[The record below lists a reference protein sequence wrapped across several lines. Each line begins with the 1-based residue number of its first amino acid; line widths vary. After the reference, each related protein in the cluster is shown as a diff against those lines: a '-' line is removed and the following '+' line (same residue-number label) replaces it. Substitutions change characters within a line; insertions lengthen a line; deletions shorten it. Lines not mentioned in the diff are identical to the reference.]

1 MKRTFEVLAIGAL
14 LAAHGCLWIG
24 WPAVRVNEDA
34 FDELMLVESPSPVM
48 LSKHPAAEPA
58 VWGVLRAARALG
70 IAERAI
76 DVVQPWNGLWMTVA
90 LAGLCALGVAR
101 HRTAAALLAALVTGG
116 SAAGLHLAADPY
128 LFYWPPALGL
138 FAWAAVLA
146 AREAR
151 GWPVLSVALVA
162 LAAAFNPMMLAGA
175 LTVAWIAW
183 RRGRRVLAVAAVALP
198 AASLFLL
205 QRLAVPSG
213 MQVGSF
219 HGVLLPYHGLHVLGG
234 FVASFATAGM
244 PQTGVPPEVALRLAL
259 SGVGVGVLA
268 GGFALLARSREA
280 RSTPSDAWG
289 AWLGAA
295 AVLVFVAWWNP
306 EQLIFYLGAVWL
318 AATAVLLSPV
328 PVRAPLLGWL
338 IAVPLVAY
346 NIAHQTLPARGPDRS
361 RAVAAD
367 VARTFG
373 ASDLLLFLD
382 EPMTSVE
389 YRTGVATRS
398 LSATVADR
406 PAGRSTLDVLR
417 ADVADRA
424 ATGGGVW
431 LEVADDDRPRFPE
444 WMRERLAMDLTE
456 EDLVPWLAER
466 ARAGHLRFR
475 RLVGDRGP
483 GFRARVATNASAPI
497 PLADFGWHTA
507 VNGYGPVEIDRAN
520 GEPQLGDGGPLS
532 LRGRVFE
539 RGVGTHAP
547 SFIRVRTGGAC
558 RRFRA
563 WAGVDDAGGE
573 LSSLFMIVRGDAR
586 VLLRSPL
593 LSRDHRGMRVD
604 LPIDGVEWLELQVDA
619 GPGGNNWEDLADWAE
634 AELVCD
640 SLP

>member
-1 MKRTFEVLAIGAL
+1 MKRTFEVLAVGAL
-14 LAAHGCLWIG
+14 LAAHACLWIG

-34 FDELMLVESPSPVM
+34 FDELILVESPSPVM

-58 VWGVLRAARALG
+58 LWGVLRAARALG
-70 IAERAI
+70 LAERAI

-90 LAGLCALGVAR
+90 LAGLCALGFAR
-101 HRTAAALLAALVTGG
+101 DRAAAALLAALVAGG

-138 FAWAAVLA
+138 FAWAVVLA
-146 AREAR
+146 ARGAR

-183 RRGRRVLAVAAVALP
+183 RRDRRLLAAAAVALP

-205 QRLAVPSG
+205 QRLAEPWG
-213 MQVGSF
+213 MQAGSF

-234 FVASFATAGM
+234 FVASFATTGM
-244 PQTGVPPEVALRLAL
+244 PQTGAPPEVAVRLAL

-268 GGFALLARSREA
+268 GGFALLARARAA
-280 RSTPSDAWG
+280 RSIPSDGWG

-295 AVLVFVAWWNP
+295 AVLAFVAWWNP
-306 EQLIFYLGAVWL
+306 EQLVFYLGAVWL
-318 AATAVLLSPV
+318 AATAVLLSPL

-338 IAVPLVAY
+338 IAVPLAAY
-346 NIAHQTLPARGPDRS
+346 NIAHQTLPARGPDPS

-367 VARTFG
+367 VARAFG

-382 EPMTSVE
+382 EPMTSVQ
-389 YRTGVATRS
+389 YRTRVATRS
-398 LSATVADR
+398 LAATIADR

-417 ADVADRA
+417 ADIEGRA
-424 ATGGGVW
+424 AIGGAVW
-431 LEVADDDRPRFPE
+431 LEVDREGRPRFPQ
-444 WMRERLAMDLTE
+444 WMRDRLPMDVTE

-466 ARAGHLRFR
+466 ARAGHLLFR

-483 GFRARVATNASAPI
+483 GFRPRTATSVAAPI

-520 GEPQLGDGGPLS
+520 GEPQLADGGPLS

-547 SFIRVRTGGAC
+547 SLIRVRTGGAC

-563 WAGVDDAGGE
+563 WAGVDDTGGE
-573 LSSLFMIVRGDAR
+573 HSSVLMVVRADGR

-593 LSRDHRGMRVD
+593 LSRDHRAMRVD
-604 LPIDGVEWLELQVDA
+604 LPIDGVEWLELQVDP
-619 GPGGNNWEDLADWAE
+619 GPDGNNWEDFADWAE
-634 AELVCD
+634 AELACD